1 MLVYIVLYLL
11 IIFGSYL
18 VYKLSKEKNRKRNV
32 AIVCSTALIAIIAL
46 RHPSMGI
53 DLHYGENEG
62 YLFSYGEIAG
72 FSWSEIFSMESYL
85 NYERGYVIFNKLL
98 SLVFTDPQFLLI
110 ACALLSMIPLCV
122 FFYKNSLS
130 MRMSLIIYMALP
142 IFTFVFSGLRQAI
155 AIGLCYIAL
164 KYAYEK
170 KLLRFIVFIAIAI
183 LFHSTSVIF
192 LIAYPLMNIKFK
204 QFHRWLSLGILAIV
218 FIFKNQIYSLAISL
232 FGKSTPPDNNGSYM
246 LFLLLTAIYVFCFI
260 FSDGTR
266 KNEGFLNLLFV
277 ACVIQAMGGVQN
289 WVVRA
294 AYYFLPVVAVLI
306 PNVVYRM
313 KHSLERKVMKAV
325 VTVGF
330 SAYGLL
336 VLSTSTLAISN
347 PYHFFWEVI

>member
-1 MLVYIVLYLL
+1 MLIYILLYLL

-62 YLFSYGEIAG
+62 YLFSYGQIAN
-72 FSWSEIFSMESYL
+72 FSWSEIFSMETYL

-98 SLVFTDPQFLLI
+98 SLFFTNYQFLLI

-142 IFTFVFSGLRQAI
+142 IFVFVFSGLRQAI
-155 AIGLCYIAL
+155 AIGICYIAI

-170 KLLRFIVFIAIAI
+170 KLLKFIIFMAIAI
-183 LFHSTSVIF
+183 FFHSTSVIF

-204 QFHRWLSLGILAIV
+204 QFHRWLSLGVLAFI
-218 FIFKNQIYSLAISL
+218 FIFKNQIYDFATSLL
-232 FGKSTPPDNNGSYM
+232 GKDTPPDNNGAYM
-246 LFLLLTAIYVFCFI
+246 FFLLLTAIYVFCFI
-260 FSDGTR
+260 FSDKTR

-277 ACVIQAMGGVQN
+277 ACAIQAMGGVQN
-289 WVVRA
+289 WVGRA
-294 AYYFLPVVAVLI
+294 AYYFVPAAAVLI

-313 KHSLERKVMKAV
+313 KHSFERKVMASV
-325 VTVGF
+325 VTVAF
-330 SAYGLL
+330 VSYGLF
-336 VLSTSTLAISN
+336 VIYSTDWAMAY